1 MLRVAM
7 GAWALELE
15 GSDLKD
21 GISST
26 RATGPSCEPGSDQVQ
41 TWASSLSCHVTNL
54 RDQELDL
61 SNGANGQKEDAAS
74 LRVFSVCPH
83 SFKFDGAVMQRG

>member
-61 SNGANGQKEDAAS
+61 EWRKWTKGGCSFPPSFFS
-74 LRVFSVCPH
+74 LSAQFQV
-83 SFKFDGAVMQRG
+83 